1 MIAGRGARCRA
12 LKLCGFGCAL
22 SRLPRCGRPA
32 AVESMGSA
40 RSSSR
45 WLLVSSAGCGPSWP
59 ATLPSL
65 PPTGPLWPPWGI
77 RSRRRCLPSPG
88 LPSFPAGVSGTC
100 CAPGLLLLPG
110 LCCISLSHTPPA
122 FRRTPPAEV
131 PALCAGW
138 GVRWG
143 GLPVR
148 PHLDCLYPVPVYRH
162 SHFLLGIVL
171 YSVCPEVPL
180 RRVPSGPTWQVLFR

>member
-1 MIAGRGARCRA
+1 MTINRNRIQTIVGGDGTGRPPQRT
-12 LKLCGFGCAL
+12 
-22 SRLPRCGRPA
+22 PPA

-65 PPTGPLWPPWGI
+65 PPSGPLVATVGGM

-122 FRRTPPAEV
+122 FRRTPRLRFRPF
-131 PALCAGW
+131 ALCG

-162 SHFLLGIVL
+162 SRFLLGVVL

-180 RRVPSGPTWQVLFR
+180 RRVPSRGPTWQVLFR